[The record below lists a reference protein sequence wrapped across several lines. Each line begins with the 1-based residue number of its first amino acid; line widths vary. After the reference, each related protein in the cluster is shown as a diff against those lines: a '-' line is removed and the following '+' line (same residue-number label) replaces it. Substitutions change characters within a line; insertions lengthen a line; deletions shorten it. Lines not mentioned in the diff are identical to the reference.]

1 MRLNQQNNRFN
12 LNNGQE
18 KALNYAQVEPKQEPL
33 IELDSS
39 QSTLNKSSDHS
50 VCIISDDDTSYKE
63 CKRESNMSKLGE
75 MMQKTWQPD
84 QIKLE
89 NHHIVN
95 STLANKHNFTS
106 NEDENDDDED
116 DCQILTESE
125 HLQDEMSRK
134 KYRGLH
140 MNDELNVPDADG
152 QVLINVSHPPEDPDV
167 YLLPFLAKNIKTHQI
182 GGIRFIYDNIIES
195 IGRVKDKETGFG
207 CILAHAM
214 GLGKTFQTI
223 SFIEIFLRCTESS
236 RVLCIVPINT
246 IQNWMNEF
254 NFWLPEDGQQTLDQ
268 DTIINYR
275 RPFKVFLIND
285 FLKNFKQRAEVICK
299 SNSKLNDKCQF

>member
-1 MRLNQQNNRFN
+1 MRLNQQKNRFD
-12 LNNGQE
+12 LNTSQE
-18 KALNYAQVEPKQEPL
+18 KALNHAQAEVKQETV
-33 IELDSS
+33 IELDCS
-39 QSTLNKSSDHS
+39 QGTLNQSSDHS
-50 VCIISDDDTSYKE
+50 VCIISDDEPSHKE
-63 CKRESNMSKLGE
+63 VKRESNIQHEMSD
-75 MMQKTWQPD
+75 KTWQSD

-89 NHHIVN
+89 KYHVMN
-95 STLANKHNFTS
+95 SSTMTNKHNLT
-106 NEDENDDDED
+106 NRVDDHDDDDDD

-125 HLQDEMSRK
+125 HLQDEMSKR

-140 MNDELNVPDADG
+140 MNDELNVPDVNG
-152 QVLINVSHPPEDPDV
+152 QVLINVNHPPEDQDV

-195 IGRVKDKETGFG
+195 LGRVKEKDTGFG

-254 NFWLPEDGQQTLDQ
+254 NFWLPEDGQQRLDQ

-299 SNSKLNDKCQF
+299 SKKNLNKK